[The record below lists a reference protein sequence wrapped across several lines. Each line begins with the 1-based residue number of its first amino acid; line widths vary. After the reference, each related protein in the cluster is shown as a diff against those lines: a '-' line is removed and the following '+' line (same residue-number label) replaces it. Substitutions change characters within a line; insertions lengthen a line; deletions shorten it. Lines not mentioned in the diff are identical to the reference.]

1 MTLSLPRYNIF
12 LVLLQTTLNVVTPSR
27 HVFFPCQL
35 CSSES
40 FRWQFDLYKHYATQH
55 FAEELMGML
64 NLGGGTGGCGD
75 TNGGA
80 GSSPFKCPWPG
91 CSLVLDTEQQI
102 LIHYG
107 LNHKAVLRI
116 LEKRKLANS
125 QVVQKVPGIRSN
137 MLALPSAYK

>member
-1 MTLSLPRYNIF
+1 MSHSK
-12 LVLLQTTLNVVTPSR
+12 TTLNVVNPAR
-27 HVFFPCQL
+27 NVFFPCQL

-55 FAEELMGML
+55 FAEELMGMV
-64 NLGGGTGGCGD
+64 NLGGG
-75 TNGGA
+75 A
-80 GSSPFKCPWPG
+80 GPPYKCPWPG
-91 CSLVLDTEQQI
+91 CTLLLDTEQQI

-116 LEKRKLANS
+116 LEKRKLANLE
-125 QVVQKVPGIRSN
+125 VVQKVPGIRSN